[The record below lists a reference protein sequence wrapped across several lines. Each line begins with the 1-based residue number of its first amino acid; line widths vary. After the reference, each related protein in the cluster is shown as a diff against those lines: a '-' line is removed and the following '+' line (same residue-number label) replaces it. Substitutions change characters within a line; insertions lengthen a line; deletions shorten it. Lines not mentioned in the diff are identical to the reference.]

1 MIVIK
6 IELWPKGFESRAREL
21 GKMYIANTG
30 ELGNGKRGNYHVR
43 LFRKGTNTVQRE
55 GSVENFPRHSYS
67 VWRLVS
73 RAIKSV
79 FPEEK

>member
-6 IELWPKGFESRAREL
+6 IELWPKGFESKAREL
-21 GKMYIANTG
+21 GRMYVANTG

-43 LFRKGTNTVQRE
+43 LLRKGTTTVQRE
-55 GSVENFPRHSYS
+55 GNVDDFPRLSYS
-67 VWRLVS
+67 VWRLVL